1 MQTAKNVTVIPAT
14 YHAQTHQPAT
24 QKACRRVAGY
34 ARVSTDSDEQYT
46 SYEAQVD
53 YYTNFIRSHPDWEFV
68 GVYTDEGV
76 SGLGTRKRDGFNAM
90 IRDALAG
97 KIDLIV
103 TKSVSRFARNT
114 VDSLTTIRK
123 LKEHGT
129 EVYFEKEAIWTFD
142 GKGELLLTI
151 MSSLAQEESRSISE
165 NVTWGQRKR
174 MADGK
179 VTIPYKHFLGYRKGP
194 DGLPEIVQEEAELV
208 RRIYRMFIEGLA
220 VSRIARTL
228 TDEGIP
234 TPAGKQKWQ
243 NSTIESILTNEKYK
257 GDARL
262 QKKFTTDF
270 LTKKMKVNEGEVPQ
284 YYVRNSHPA
293 IIEPGAW
300 DHVQKE
306 MQKRKANP
314 RQRYCSSPFS
324 GKIICGDCGCVYGSK
339 VWHSTDQYRRVIW
352 QCNGKFKGDEKCTT
366 PHLTED
372 QIRDAFR
379 EAVSKLIP
387 DRTALLE
394 DGRIIKDA
402 LTDCTGIDKKLNE
415 ISGEM
420 EIVAGMIDAYVRENA
435 VTAQDQNQ
443 YKSRYDDLISRFET
457 SQAKQ
462 AALQKERA
470 ERERKA
476 DALDSFLFELSEL
489 DELNMEFSPQ
499 RWNAIVDHVTVHS
512 DGRLV
517 FNFQNGSDVIVEIV

>member
-34 ARVSTDSDEQYT
+34 ARVSTDSDEQFT

-194 DGLPEIVQEEAELV
+194 DGLPEIVPEEAELV
-208 RRIYRMFIEGLA
+208 RRIYRMFIEGMA

-234 TPAGKQKWQ
+234 TPGGKQKWQ
-243 NSTIESILTNEKYK
+243 NSVIESILTNEKYK

-300 DHVQKE
+300 DQVQKE

-352 QCNGKFKGDEKCTT
+352 QCNGKFN
-366 PHLTED
+366 
-372 QIRDAFR
+372 
-379 EAVSKLIP
+379 
-387 DRTALLE
+387 
-394 DGRIIKDA
+394 RI
-402 LTDCTGIDKKLNE
+402 
-415 ISGEM
+415 
-420 EIVAGMIDAYVRENA
+420 
-435 VTAQDQNQ
+435 
-443 YKSRYDDLISRFET
+443 
-457 SQAKQ
+457 
-462 AALQKERA
+462 
-470 ERERKA
+470 
-476 DALDSFLFELSEL
+476 
-489 DELNMEFSPQ
+489 
-499 RWNAIVDHVTVHS
+499 
-512 DGRLV
+512 
-517 FNFQNGSDVIVEIV
+517 